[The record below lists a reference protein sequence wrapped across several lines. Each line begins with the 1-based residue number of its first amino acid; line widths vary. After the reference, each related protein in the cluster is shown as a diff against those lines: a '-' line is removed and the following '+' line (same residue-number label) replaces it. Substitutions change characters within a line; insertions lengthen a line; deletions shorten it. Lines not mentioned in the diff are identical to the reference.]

1 MMAFRR
7 AQRAAAEDESLAGVT
22 FVPTADFWDV
32 RLEELRRMKDAYSNE
47 KQRQGIPNTEDN
59 QLPTKALT
67 DEFVSQGGHWYC
79 HYNGSAANY
88 ALIGYALAMALD
100 P

>member
-1 MMAFRR
+1 MGWGFRDHEIGPELMFGTIMGER
-7 AQRAAAEDESLAGVT
+7 YDQPVLLIK
-22 FVPTADFWDV
+22 TA
-32 RLEELRRMKDAYSNE
+32 
-47 KQRQGIPNTEDN
+47 
-59 QLPTKALT
+59 